1 MLPMLRGLALLSQ
14 NCGLAAAAVL
24 WPATRSCF
32 NSAKI
37 ECNRFMTVSFSSAY
51 KLSLWIWCV
60 QAKRFELNAV
70 SVATIRPGAKLCHR
84 QSAALN
90 RSGVAMPRNRQNPR
104 TPSNQSANLQ
114 RRYGYLEKAFD
125 GDASHCLAVNRL
137 DAKYATQNAVLSRLK
152 GLDR

>member
-1 MLPMLRGLALLSQ
+1 M
-14 NCGLAAAAVL
+14 
-24 WPATRSCF
+24 
-32 NSAKI
+32 AKV
-37 ECNRFMTVSFSSAY
+37 ECNRFMTVSFSSIY

-60 QAKRFELNAV
+60 QAKRFELNAI
-70 SVATIRPGAKLCHR
+70 SVATIRPGARLCHR

-90 RSGVAMPRNRQNPR
+90 RSGVAMPCNRQNPR
-104 TPSNQSANLQ
+104 TPSNQSANLH

-125 GDASHCLAVNRL
+125 GGANHCMAVNRL